1 MASYMKKRIKMNND
15 LDLSVKAYLA
25 SIGKKGGASGTG
37 KAKVRG
43 NAEYYRKIVAK
54 RWANA
59 KKKKTQTS
67 SN

>member
-1 MASYMKKRIKMNND
+1 MNND

-43 NAEYYRKIVAK
+43 TAEYYRKIVAK

-59 KKKKTQTS
+59 KKKEK
-67 SN
+67 

>member
-1 MASYMKKRIKMNND
+1 MRKTIKMNND

-43 NAEYYRKIVAK
+43 TAEYYRKIVAK

-59 KKKKTQTS
+59 KKKEK
-67 SN
+67 

>member
-1 MASYMKKRIKMNND
+1 MTND